1 MYKRQVQEQAETVQ
15 AVATEMGGENFEW
28 ASTPEER
35 TRLWTARHKA
45 YFAGLTPHPGR
56 RNATF
61 TMTAAGLLAMQ
72 VCGEYESPLVVG
84 AADWLLAHPPNW
96 KERFCMY
103 GTYYYAQGM
112 YQRGGEYAQTAG
124 RLVQEM
130 LLEKQPT
137 MEAIIP
143 PEGVAFEPAV
153 VTTADARKLL
163 ELVIVSIEAKRSDWM
178 ESLDFDLRLDS
189 EALWLL
195 PAERQNDKWKIL
207 LKKL

>member
-1 MYKRQVQEQAETVQ
+1 MKLLLLRCPKCNFALSPGQDDQVIQCPNCRGAVALYEDGLALLSAQYVRPTRENPPLWLPFWVYRGKVTIKERKTQGGRSAEKDAQAFWAQPRQVYIPA
-15 AVATEMGGENFEW
+15 W
-28 ASTPEER
+28 ACELIE
-35 TRLWTARHKA
+35 ARD
-45 YFAGLTPHPGR
+45 
-56 RNATF
+56 
-61 TMTAAGLLAMQ
+61 M
-72 VCGEYESPLVVG
+72 V
-84 AADWLLAHPPNW
+84 
-96 KERFCMY
+96 
-103 GTYYYAQGM
+103 
-112 YQRGGEYAQTAG
+112 
-124 RLVQEM
+124 EM